1 METLVLTKPGQIRV
15 NGILS
20 IGHRQTPSNARR
32 SARDPNRVFL
42 FCHKSAFDFIASA
55 LTNLS
60 HLRINRTFAKIIL
73 TVRILPFLIFLLS
86 TGAWAQ
92 YSIKGTID
100 PSHDYSWI
108 LLYKL
113 ENGDQTYVDN
123 ADVVDGAFE
132 FKVDEGASGI
142 YRAYYQIENN
152 LYVEFIYN
160 KEEIDFTFNPENPAE
175 SIFFSQSEENSLYQE
190 YYKTVRA
197 GQKAIDS
204 VQGLYFATSD
214 PKETT
219 LLETQYKKALTDLET
234 HQKEFEERSQDMMA
248 HHIIRASRQYNPPS
262 PVKEP
267 QVYIDEIKAHFFD
280 SMDVNDSVLA
290 HSSFITDRMQD
301 YVLYLNQS
309 DTQEASNIL
318 QKEAIDKAVDWAGDK
333 HVLLEKF
340 EESLIQEYLHLQNT
354 PMVRYVMDEHYTK
367 LPKEVQNI
375 KFMSKIKAS
384 MKTAIGVRAPDFS
397 WEVEGQ
403 EKHLYGLV
411 GTDYY
416 IVLFFSSGC
425 PHCQMEV
432 PEFHKFISGIE
443 NMKVVTVGLEDEVK
457 SWEDMT
463 ANYPEFINV
472 LDLDKWSSPKVK
484 AYGVQAIPT
493 YFVLDAEKHILAKP
507 EDFEEL
513 KSLFEER

>member
-1 METLVLTKPGQIRV
+1 M
-15 NGILS
+15 
-20 IGHRQTPSNARR
+20 
-32 SARDPNRVFL
+32 
-42 FCHKSAFDFIASA
+42 
-55 LTNLS
+55 
-60 HLRINRTFAKIIL
+60 
-73 TVRILPFLIFLLS
+73 RILQFFIVLLS
-86 TGAWAQ
+86 TGVWAQ

-123 ADVVDGAFE
+123 ADVVDGSFE
-132 FKVDEGASGI
+132 FKVDGEASGI

-175 SIFFSQSEENSLYQE
+175 SIYFKESEENSLYQE

-197 GQKAIDS
+197 SQKAIDS
-204 VQGLYFATSD
+204 VQGLYFNTDNPEKNKQLEAQYESALT
-214 PKETT
+214 E
-219 LLETQYKKALTDLET
+219 LETQ
-234 HQKEFEERSQDMMA
+234 QKNFEKRAEGMLA
-248 HHIIRASRQYNPPS
+248 HHIIQASRQYNPPT

-267 QVYIDEIKAHFFD
+267 QVYIEEIKAHFFD

-290 HSSFITDRMQD
+290 NSSFITDRMRD

-309 DTQEASNIL
+309 DTQEAINIL
-318 QKEAIDKAVDWAGDK
+318 QKEAVDKAVDWAGDK
-333 HVLLEKF
+333 YVLLEKF
-340 EESLIQEYLHLQNT
+340 QESLIQDYIHMQNT
-354 PMVRYVMDEHYTK
+354 PMVRYVMDKHYTQ
-367 LPKEVQNI
+367 LPKEVQDI
-375 KFMSKIKAS
+375 KFMGRIKAT

-397 WEVEGQ
+397 WEDQGQ
-403 EKHLYGLV
+403 EKHLYELV

-432 PEFHKFISGIE
+432 PKFHNFISGIE

-457 SWEDMT
+457 SWENMT

-484 AYGVQAIPT
+484 AYGVQAIPS
-493 YFVLDAEKHILAKP
+493 YFVLDSEKRILAKP

>member
-1 METLVLTKPGQIRV
+1 
-15 NGILS
+15 
-20 IGHRQTPSNARR
+20 
-32 SARDPNRVFL
+32 
-42 FCHKSAFDFIASA
+42 
-55 LTNLS
+55 
-60 HLRINRTFAKIIL
+60 
-73 TVRILPFLIFLLS
+73 VRILPFLIFLLS

-160 KEEIDFTFNPENPAE
+160 KEEVDFTFDPENPAE
-175 SIFFSQSEENSLYQE
+175 SIFFSQSDENSLYQE

-197 GQKAIDS
+197 RQKAIDS

-248 HHIIRASRQYNPPS
+248 HHIVRASRQYNPPS

-290 HSSFITDRMQD
+290 HSSFITDRMRD

-318 QKEAIDKAVDWAGDK
+318 QKEAIDKAVNWAGDK
-333 HVLLEKF
+333 YVLLEKF
-340 EESLIQEYLHLQNT
+340 EESLIQEYLHMQNT
-354 PMVRYVMDEHYTK
+354 PMVQYVMDEHYME
-367 LPKEVQNI
+367 LPKEVQDI
-375 KFMSKIKAS
+375 QFMRKITAS

-403 EKHLYGLV
+403 EKHLYGLM

-443 NMKVVTVGLEDEVK
+443 NMKVVTVGLEDEIK

-484 AYGVQAIPT
+484 AYGVQAIPS
-493 YFVLDAEKHILAKP
+493 YFVLDSEKRILAKP

-513 KSLFEER
+513 KSLFEQR

>member
-1 METLVLTKPGQIRV
+1 M
-15 NGILS
+15 
-20 IGHRQTPSNARR
+20 
-32 SARDPNRVFL
+32 
-42 FCHKSAFDFIASA
+42 
-55 LTNLS
+55 
-60 HLRINRTFAKIIL
+60 
-73 TVRILPFLIFLLS
+73 RILPFLILLLS
-86 TGAWAQ
+86 TGVWAQ

-100 PSHDYSWI
+100 PNHDYSWI

-132 FKVDEGASGI
+132 FKVDDAASGI
-142 YRAYYQIENN
+142 YRAYYQIEND

-160 KEEIDFTFNPENPAE
+160 KEEINFTFNPENPAE
-175 SIFFSQSEENSLYQE
+175 SIFFTQSDENSLYQE

-204 VQGLYFATSD
+204 VQGLYFNTSD
-214 PKETT
+214 PEENKE
-219 LLETQYKKALTDLET
+219 LVTQYKTALNDLET
-234 HQKEFEERSQDMMA
+234 EQIEYEKLAEGMMA
-248 HHIIRASRQYNPPS
+248 HHIIRASRQYNPPA

-267 QVYIDEIKAHFFD
+267 QVYIEEIKAHFFD

-290 HSSFITDRMQD
+290 HSSFITDRMRD

-318 QKEAIDKAVDWAGDK
+318 QKEAIDKAVAWAGEK
-333 HVLLEKF
+333 YVLLEKF
-340 EESLIQEYLHLQNT
+340 EESLIREYLNIQNA
-354 PMVRYVMDEHYTK
+354 PMVQYVMDEHYIQ
-367 LPKEVQNI
+367 LPKEVQDI
-375 KFMSKIKAS
+375 KFIGKVTSA

-397 WEVEGQ
+397 WELEGQ
-403 EKHLYGLV
+403 EKHLYGLM

-457 SWEDMT
+457 SWENMT

-484 AYGVQAIPT
+484 AYGVQAIPS
-493 YFVLDAEKHILAKP
+493 YFVLDSEKRILAKP

>member
-1 METLVLTKPGQIRV
+1 M
-15 NGILS
+15 
-20 IGHRQTPSNARR
+20 
-32 SARDPNRVFL
+32 
-42 FCHKSAFDFIASA
+42 
-55 LTNLS
+55 
-60 HLRINRTFAKIIL
+60 
-73 TVRILPFLIFLLS
+73 RILPLLIVLLS
-86 TGAWAQ
+86 TGVWAQ

-123 ADVVDGAFE
+123 ADVVEGAFE
-132 FKVDEGASGI
+132 FKVDEEASGI

-160 KEEIDFTFNPENPAE
+160 KEEVDFTFNPENPAE

-197 GQKAIDS
+197 SQKALDS
-204 VQGLYFATSD
+204 VQGLFFNASD
-214 PKETT
+214 PREEEELKDHYMTALTE
-219 LLETQYKKALTDLET
+219 LETQ
-234 HQKEFEERSQDMMA
+234 QKDFEKRAEGMLA
-248 HHIIRASRQYNPPS
+248 HHIIRASRQYNPPL
-262 PVKEP
+262 PIKEP
-267 QVYIDEIKAHFFD
+267 QLYIDDIKAHFFD

-290 HSSFITDRMQD
+290 HSSFITDRMRD

-309 DTQEASNIL
+309 DTREASNIL
-318 QKEAIDKAVDWAGDK
+318 QKEAVDKAVAWAGDK

-340 EESLIQEYLHLQNT
+340 EESLILEYLNMQNT
-354 PMVRYVMDEHYTK
+354 PMVQYVMGEYYSQ
-367 LPKEVQNI
+367 LPKEVQDLQ
-375 KFMSKIKAS
+375 FRSKITAA

-397 WEVEGQ
+397 WEDEGQ

-432 PEFHKFISGIE
+432 PKFHKFISGIE

-457 SWEDMT
+457 SWENMT

-472 LDLDKWSSPKVK
+472 LDLEKWSSPKVK
-484 AYGVQAIPT
+484 AYGVQAIPS
-493 YFVLDAEKHILAKP
+493 YFVLDSDKNILAKP

>member
-1 METLVLTKPGQIRV
+1 M
-15 NGILS
+15 
-20 IGHRQTPSNARR
+20 
-32 SARDPNRVFL
+32 
-42 FCHKSAFDFIASA
+42 
-55 LTNLS
+55 
-60 HLRINRTFAKIIL
+60 
-73 TVRILPFLIFLLS
+73 RILPFLILLLS
-86 TGAWAQ
+86 TGVWAQ

-100 PSHDYSWI
+100 PNHDYSWI

-132 FKVDEGASGI
+132 FKVDDAASGI
-142 YRAYYQIENN
+142 YRAYYQIEND

-160 KEEIDFTFNPENPAE
+160 KEEINFTFNPENPAE
-175 SIFFSQSEENSLYQE
+175 SIFFTQSDENSLYQE

-204 VQGLYFATSD
+204 VQGLYFNTSD
-214 PKETT
+214 PEENKE
-219 LLETQYKKALTDLET
+219 LVTQYKTALNDLET
-234 HQKEFEERSQDMMA
+234 EQIEYEKLAEGMMA
-248 HHIIRASRQYNPPS
+248 HHIIRASRQYNPPA

-267 QVYIDEIKAHFFD
+267 QVYIEEIKAHFFD

-290 HSSFITDRMQD
+290 HSSFITDRMRD

-318 QKEAIDKAVDWAGDK
+318 QKEAIDKAVAWAGEK
-333 HVLLEKF
+333 YVLLEKF
-340 EESLIQEYLHLQNT
+340 EESLIREYLNIQNA
-354 PMVRYVMDEHYTK
+354 PMVQYVMDEHYIQ
-367 LPKEVQNI
+367 LPKEVQDI
-375 KFMSKIKAS
+375 KFIGKVKSA

-397 WEVEGQ
+397 WELEGQ
-403 EKHLYGLV
+403 EKHLYGLM

-457 SWEDMT
+457 SWENMT

-484 AYGVQAIPT
+484 AYGVQAIPS
-493 YFVLDAEKHILAKP
+493 YFVLDSEKRILAKP

>member
-1 METLVLTKPGQIRV
+1 M
-15 NGILS
+15 
-20 IGHRQTPSNARR
+20 
-32 SARDPNRVFL
+32 
-42 FCHKSAFDFIASA
+42 
-55 LTNLS
+55 
-60 HLRINRTFAKIIL
+60 
-73 TVRILPFLIFLLS
+73 RILQFFIVLLS
-86 TGAWAQ
+86 TGVWAQ

-123 ADVVDGAFE
+123 ADVVDGSFE
-132 FKVDEGASGI
+132 FKVDGEASGI

-175 SIFFSQSEENSLYQE
+175 SIYFKESEENSLYQE

-197 GQKAIDS
+197 SQKAIDS
-204 VQGLYFATSD
+204 VQGLYFNTDNPEKNKQLEAQYESALT
-214 PKETT
+214 E
-219 LLETQYKKALTDLET
+219 LETQ
-234 HQKEFEERSQDMMA
+234 QKNFEKRAEGMLA
-248 HHIIRASRQYNPPS
+248 HHIIQASRQYNPPT

-267 QVYIDEIKAHFFD
+267 QVYIEEIKAHFFD

-290 HSSFITDRMQD
+290 NSSFITDRMRD

-309 DTQEASNIL
+309 DTQEAINIL
-318 QKEAIDKAVDWAGDK
+318 QKEAVDKAVDWAGDK
-333 HVLLEKF
+333 YVLLEKF
-340 EESLIQEYLHLQNT
+340 QESLIQDYIHMQNT
-354 PMVRYVMDEHYTK
+354 PMVRYVMDKHYTQ
-367 LPKEVQNI
+367 LPKEVQDI
-375 KFMSKIKAS
+375 KFMGRIKAA

-397 WEVEGQ
+397 WEDQGQ
-403 EKHLYGLV
+403 EKHLYELV

-432 PEFHKFISGIE
+432 PKFHNFISGIE

-457 SWEDMT
+457 SWENMT

-484 AYGVQAIPT
+484 AYGVQAIPS
-493 YFVLDAEKHILAKP
+493 YFVLDSEKRILAKP

>member
-1 METLVLTKPGQIRV
+1 M
-15 NGILS
+15 
-20 IGHRQTPSNARR
+20 
-32 SARDPNRVFL
+32 
-42 FCHKSAFDFIASA
+42 
-55 LTNLS
+55 
-60 HLRINRTFAKIIL
+60 
-73 TVRILPFLIFLLS
+73 RILPFLIVLLS
-86 TGAWAQ
+86 TGVWAQ

-100 PSHDYSWI
+100 PKHDYSWI

-132 FKVDEGASGI
+132 FRVDEGASGI

-160 KEEIDFTFNPENPAE
+160 KEEVDFTFNPENPAE
-175 SIFFSQSEENSLYQE
+175 SIFFSQSDENSLYQE

-204 VQGLYFATSD
+204 VQGLYFDTQD
-214 PKETT
+214 PEKTNQLEALYTT
-219 LLETQYKKALTDLET
+219 ALNELETQ
-234 HQKEFEERSQDMMA
+234 QKQFEERSEGMMA
-248 HHIIRASRQYNPPS
+248 QHIILASRQYNPPA

-267 QVYIDEIKAHFFD
+267 QVYIDDIKAHFFD

-290 HSSFITDRMQD
+290 HSSFITDRMRD

-318 QKEAIDKAVDWAGDK
+318 QKEAIDKAVAWAGDE
-333 HVLLEKF
+333 HVLLETF
-340 EESLIQEYLHLQNT
+340 EESLIQEYVHMQNT
-354 PMVRYVMDEHYTK
+354 PMVQYVMDEHYAK
-367 LPKEVQNI
+367 LPKEVQDI
-375 KFMSKIKAS
+375 QFMSKIAAS

-397 WEVEGQ
+397 WEDQGQ

>member
-1 METLVLTKPGQIRV
+1 M
-15 NGILS
+15 
-20 IGHRQTPSNARR
+20 
-32 SARDPNRVFL
+32 
-42 FCHKSAFDFIASA
+42 
-55 LTNLS
+55 
-60 HLRINRTFAKIIL
+60 INRTFAEIFQK
-73 TVRILPFLIFLLS
+73 VRILPFLIVLLS
-86 TGAWAQ
+86 TGVWAQ

-100 PSHDYSWI
+100 PNHDYSWI

-132 FKVDEGASGI
+132 FKVDDAASGI
-142 YRAYYQIENN
+142 YRAYYQIEND

-160 KEEIDFTFNPENPAE
+160 KEEINFTFNPENPAE
-175 SIFFSQSEENSLYQE
+175 SIFFTQSDENSLYQE

-204 VQGLYFATSD
+204 VQGLYFNTSD
-214 PKETT
+214 PEENKE
-219 LLETQYKKALTDLET
+219 LEARYQIALSELEN
-234 HQKEFEERSQDMMA
+234 QQVEYEKLAEGMMA
-248 HHIIRASRQYNPPS
+248 DHIIRASRQYNPSTPL
-262 PVKEP
+262 KEP
-267 QVYIDEIKAHFFD
+267 QLYIDEIKAHFFD

-290 HSSFITDRMQD
+290 HSSFITDRMRD

-318 QKEAIDKAVDWAGDK
+318 QKEAIDKAVAWAGEK
-333 HVLLEKF
+333 YVLLEKF
-340 EESLIQEYLHLQNT
+340 EESLIREYLNMQNA
-354 PMVRYVMDEHYTK
+354 PMVQYVMDEHYIQ
-367 LPKEVQNI
+367 LPKEVQDI
-375 KFMSKIKAS
+375 QFIGKVTSA

-403 EKHLYGLV
+403 EKHLYGLM

-432 PEFHKFISGIE
+432 PEFHRFISGIE

-457 SWEDMT
+457 SWESMT

-484 AYGVQAIPT
+484 AYGVQAIPS
-493 YFVLDAEKHILAKP
+493 YFVLDSEKRILAKP

>member
-1 METLVLTKPGQIRV
+1 MFDYIR
-15 NGILS
+15 S
-20 IGHRQTPSNARR
+20 D
-32 SARDPNRVFL
+32 SA
-42 FCHKSAFDFIASA
+42 
-55 LTNLS
+55 NLS
-60 HLRINRTFAKIIL
+60 HFMINRTFAKIFQE
-73 TVRILPFLIFLLS
+73 VRILPFLIVLLS
-86 TGAWAQ
+86 TGVWAQ

-100 PSHDYSWI
+100 PNHDYSWI

-132 FKVDEGASGI
+132 FKVDEEASGI

-160 KEEIDFTFNPENPAE
+160 KEEVDFTFNPENPAE
-175 SIFFSQSEENSLYQE
+175 SILFNQSEENSIYQD

-197 GQKAIDS
+197 SQKAIDS
-204 VQGLYFATSD
+204 VQGLYFSTDD
-214 PKETT
+214 PEESNR
-219 LLETQYKKALTDLET
+219 LEAGYKKALNDLET
-234 HQKEFEERSQDMMA
+234 QQKHFEESAEGMLA
-248 HHIIRASRQYNPPS
+248 HHFIRASRQYNPPV

-267 QVYIDEIKAHFFD
+267 QVYIEDIKAHFFD
-280 SMDVNDSVLA
+280 SMDASDSILA
-290 HSSFITDRMQD
+290 HSSFITDRMRD

-309 DTQEASNIL
+309 DTQEASDIL
-318 QKEAIDKAVDWAGDK
+318 QKEAVDKAVAWAGDNY
-333 HVLLEKF
+333 VLLEKF
-340 EESLIQEYLHLQNT
+340 EESLIREYLNMQNT
-354 PMVRYVMDEHYTK
+354 PMVKYVMDKHYSQ
-367 LPKEVQNI
+367 LPKEVQDI
-375 KFMSKIKAS
+375 KFKSKISAS

-397 WEVEGQ
+397 WEDEGQ

-432 PEFHKFISGIE
+432 PKFHKFISGIE
-443 NMKVVTVGLEDEVK
+443 NMKVVTVGLEDQVR
-457 SWEDMT
+457 SWENMT
-463 ANYPEFINV
+463 VNYPEFINV
-472 LDLDKWSSPKVK
+472 LDLEKWSSPKVK
-484 AYGVQAIPT
+484 DYGVQAIPS
-493 YFVLDAEKHILAKP
+493 YFVLDADKNILAKP

>member
-1 METLVLTKPGQIRV
+1 MIV
-15 NGILS
+15 
-20 IGHRQTPSNARR
+20 
-32 SARDPNRVFL
+32 
-42 FCHKSAFDFIASA
+42 
-55 LTNLS
+55 
-60 HLRINRTFAKIIL
+60 
-73 TVRILPFLIFLLS
+73 LLS
-86 TGAWAQ
+86 AGAWAQ

-123 ADVVDGAFE
+123 ADVVEGAFE
-132 FKVDEGASGI
+132 FKVDEDASGI

-175 SIFFSQSEENSLYQE
+175 SIFFSRSEENSLYQE

-197 GQKAIDS
+197 GQKALDS
-204 VQGLYFATSD
+204 VQGLYFNASGPEED
-214 PKETT
+214 EKLKAQYKSALNE
-219 LLETQYKKALTDLET
+219 LETRQID
-234 HQKEFEERSQDMMA
+234 FEKRAEGMMA
-248 HHIIRASRQYNPPS
+248 YHIIRASRQYNPPL
-262 PVKEP
+262 PVKDP
-267 QVYIDEIKAHFFD
+267 QVYIEDIKAHFFD

-290 HSSFITDRMQD
+290 HSSFITDRMRD

-318 QKEAIDKAVDWAGDK
+318 QKEAVDKAVAWAGDK
-333 HVLLEKF
+333 PVLLEKF
-340 EESLIQEYLHLQNT
+340 EESLILEYLNTQNT
-354 PMVRYVMDEHYTK
+354 PMVQYVMNEHYSQ
-367 LPKEVQNI
+367 LPKEVQDLQ
-375 KFMSKIKAS
+375 FMSKIAAA

-397 WEVEGQ
+397 WEDEGQ
-403 EKHLYGLV
+403 ERHLYGLV

-432 PEFHKFISGIE
+432 PKFHKFISGIE
-443 NMKVVTVGLEDEVK
+443 NMKVVTVGLEDEVS
-457 SWEDMT
+457 SWENMT
-463 ANYPEFINV
+463 VNYPEFINV

-484 AYGVQAIPT
+484 AYGVQAIPS
-493 YFVLDAEKHILAKP
+493 YFVLDSEKRILAKP
-507 EDFEEL
+507 EDFDEL